1 MTPSVTMS
9 NRYFDLQE
17 EPEDPNMKRPLNR
30 IGAAAVIALAAA
42 STAVI
47 APTAVAQTDNAA
59 KPAKITLK
67 PELTEE
73 QAQVQWRK
81 IIAAYQEK
89 GFDNVFEAT
98 AHSDSMNRD
107 IPVVVIQPHDKS
119 KRDNAPTVY
128 MLNGADGGE
137 GAANWIAQSDVI
149 TYYGGNN
156 GQFSDVDASPGIGA
170 NIVIP
175 MAGAYSY
182 YTDWVK
188 EQKNLQGGG
197 GIQKWETFLTKE
209 LPQGIEPALKANQD
223 KRALAGLSMSATSVL
238 NLAQHNPGF
247 YDSIGSFSGCAAT
260 TTGLA
265 PEFINITV
273 GRGGASIDKMW
284 GGRNTKTARYNDP
297 QLNAHKLKGQQN
309 IYISNGSGFAGP
321 HDLLGSERVRGNS
334 SASATVIVEGGVIEA
349 ATNMCT
355 HQFRAR
361 TNALGIPVTYNFRP
375 VGTHQ
380 WGYWQDDMRDYW
392 PVLVKG
398 LGTGAEKPAEPRQ
411 SRGGDLAG
419 SIATLTG
426 SKPATK

>member
-1 MTPSVTMS
+1 
-9 NRYFDLQE
+9 
-17 EPEDPNMKRPLNR
+17 MKRPLNR

-156 GQFSDVDASPGIGA
+156 GQFSDVDASR
-170 NIVIP
+170 
-175 MAGAYSY
+175 
-182 YTDWVK
+182 
-188 EQKNLQGGG
+188 E
-197 GIQKWETFLTKE
+197 
-209 LPQGIEPALKANQD
+209 
-223 KRALAGLSMSATSVL
+223 SAPTS
-238 NLAQHNPGF
+238 
-247 YDSIGSFSGCAAT
+247 
-260 TTGLA
+260 
-265 PEFINITV
+265 
-273 GRGGASIDKMW
+273 
-284 GGRNTKTARYNDP
+284 
-297 QLNAHKLKGQQN
+297 
-309 IYISNGSGFAGP
+309 
-321 HDLLGSERVRGNS
+321 
-334 SASATVIVEGGVIEA
+334 
-349 ATNMCT
+349 
-355 HQFRAR
+355 
-361 TNALGIPVTYNFRP
+361 
-375 VGTHQ
+375 
-380 WGYWQDDMRDYW
+380 
-392 PVLVKG
+392 
-398 LGTGAEKPAEPRQ
+398 
-411 SRGGDLAG
+411 
-419 SIATLTG
+419 
-426 SKPATK
+426 